1 MEGDSLW
8 RRWKPKEN
16 KSKKRREKKKMF
28 GNSIRSDPSKKDY
41 TLSISEKEI
50 ENELSL
56 IFDPQICAECRHD
69 HSFKNSFQ
77 DAETSIDDF
86 PSYLRN
92 RISMVVSATGG
103 IGI

>member
-1 MEGDSLW
+1 MTD
-8 RRWKPKEN
+8 
-16 KSKKRREKKKMF
+16 
-28 GNSIRSDPSKKDY
+28 NSNRSDPAKKVY
-41 TLSISEKEI
+41 TLSLSGKET
-50 ENELSL
+50 ETQLSL
-56 IFDPQICAECRHD
+56 IFDRQTCADCGQD

-77 DAETSIDDF
+77 DVETSIDDF